1 MPQLF
6 YAVSY
11 NMTISKYLDI
21 VIRQRKG
28 VYMKYTKQQR
38 LDIGKDIHDNHLP
51 YEEAMRKYNLAKTT
65 VENYYRMYLNEY
77 GLKSNKTIDYR
88 SDLTYSEL
96 ESLSKEE
103 LIDEVIKARVE
114 AERAK
119 KGYMV
124 KGGGQVKEFITLKKQ
139 NSK

>member
-1 MPQLF
+1 
-6 YAVSY
+6 
-11 NMTISKYLDI
+11 MTTSKYLDV

-28 VYMKYTKQQR
+28 VYMKYTRQQR

-51 YEEAMRKYNLAKTT
+51 YEEAMRKYDLARTT
-65 VENYYRMYLNEY
+65 VENYYRMYLDEY
-77 GLKSNKTIDYR
+77 GLKSNKTIGYR

-96 ESLSKEE
+96 GSLSKEE
-103 LIDEVIKARVE
+103 LIDELIKARVE

-124 KGGGQVKEFITLKKQ
+124 KGGGQEKEFITLKKQ

>member
-1 MPQLF
+1 
-6 YAVSY
+6 
-11 NMTISKYLDI
+11 
-21 VIRQRKG
+21 
-28 VYMKYTKQQR
+28 MKYTRQQR

-51 YEEAMRKYNLAKTT
+51 YEEAMRKYDLARTT
-65 VENYYRMYLNEY
+65 VENYYRMYLDEY
-77 GLKSNKTIDYR
+77 GLKSNKTIGYR

-96 ESLSKEE
+96 GSLSKEE
-103 LIDEVIKARVE
+103 LIDELIKARVE

-124 KGGGQVKEFITLKKQ
+124 KGGGQEKEFITLKKQ

>member
-1 MPQLF
+1 
-6 YAVSY
+6 
-11 NMTISKYLDI
+11 
-21 VIRQRKG
+21 
-28 VYMKYTKQQR
+28 MKYTRQQR

-51 YEEAMRKYNLAKTT
+51 FKEAMRKYDLSQTT

-77 GLKSNKTIDYR
+77 GLKSNKTIGYR
-88 SDLTYSEL
+88 SDLSYSDL
-96 ESLSKEE
+96 GSLSKEE
-103 LIDEVIKARVE
+103 LIDELIKARVE

-124 KGGGQVKEFITLKKQ
+124 KGGGQEKEFITLKKQ